1 MGSQISV
8 QASENVQ
15 EQISETVNNIM
26 NSVNNE
32 ISSKTESK
40 QRIEVDIGD
49 NATIGGKFHINQS
62 ANVQMS
68 AIIDTTSSLV
78 AEVSSEIESSLGVE
92 NMMDQSQAQSGI
104 ILGQSQMSMQASLI
118 KQSFNDTIQQ
128 NVENAI
134 ASVVDQEASTENV
147 IYVKFGDNFTILDDG
162 ELIIDQSSIIE
173 AISNNVADSMV
184 HSILD
189 SNIVSTAESS
199 QTMSST
205 QTQEGISGWEA
216 ALMMLVAML
225 PFLGGGYMVMK
236 SARNAASLL
245 PYILL
250 LIISIALVVIGIQSI
265 LQYNNAIYYVCIN
278 DPESDNYINTEL
290 DEDGEGDVYINPDFL
305 NIPEKTC
312 GDLGPDECVPF
323 PEGHGDPE
331 TSYLLNAKQ
340 TEYDLLLDKLDE
352 ENADVDKI
360 NGDLAS
366 IASNKGNWTCA
377 NGSDPINDPSK
388 SDKNV
393 IGFISAG
400 SWSLTYSG
408 IMVGVGFI
416 LMMLSIFLLSRSG
429 SSDIPDI
436 PDVSQEAGKKRKN
449 SNFTKDINRFFKN
462 IMR

>member
-92 NMMDQSQAQSGI
+92 NMMDKYQAQSGI

-184 HSILD
+184 RSILD
-189 SNIVSTAESS
+189 SSIVSTA
-199 QTMSST
+199 
-205 QTQEGISGWEA
+205 
-216 ALMMLVAML
+216 
-225 PFLGGGYMVMK
+225 
-236 SARNAASLL
+236 
-245 PYILL
+245 
-250 LIISIALVVIGIQSI
+250 
-265 LQYNNAIYYVCIN
+265 
-278 DPESDNYINTEL
+278 
-290 DEDGEGDVYINPDFL
+290 
-305 NIPEKTC
+305 
-312 GDLGPDECVPF
+312 
-323 PEGHGDPE
+323 
-331 TSYLLNAKQ
+331 
-340 TEYDLLLDKLDE
+340 
-352 ENADVDKI
+352 
-360 NGDLAS
+360 
-366 IASNKGNWTCA
+366 
-377 NGSDPINDPSK
+377 
-388 SDKNV
+388 
-393 IGFISAG
+393 
-400 SWSLTYSG
+400 
-408 IMVGVGFI
+408 
-416 LMMLSIFLLSRSG
+416 
-429 SSDIPDI
+429 
-436 PDVSQEAGKKRKN
+436 
-449 SNFTKDINRFFKN
+449 
-462 IMR
+462 